1 MITEI
6 IAFIQSNP
14 EYGMIIAFALAMIES
29 LPVIGSFVPGLL
41 TMPPIGWLI
50 ATATLPAAETLSLI
64 LMGGIIGDYL
74 GYMIGKHCK
83 KHVQTT
89 AAYYNK
95 SSWLDVGENFVSH
108 YGQYSIIIGR
118 FIGPLRSSIPLF
130 AGILNMKRGHFIA
143 AAIPSVILW
152 AALHLA
158 PGFLLAWFDWDI
170 LQSPSFLLTC
180 YIGSLAT
187 ILLVNATRTKLAT
200 FGKKFL
206 AQHNLANVDQQ
217 YLADTIRILSYAT
230 AIAIT
235 TTAVMSKTLL
245 PLSTWLLHILYEY
258 HNTTGL
264 SLALLLSNLAETTHI
279 SLLCLALTGWL
290 TYNKQTNLARNL
302 FVGFALTFAM
312 VTIAKFLTN
321 IPRPEFIAAHLSQQ
335 AFPSGHTALA
345 IALIMGLQPLLKEHQ
360 TIRTAGWLFLLI
372 IPCTRLYLGAHWLSD
387 IIGATFIALFCV
399 AITPSIMQ
407 VCNQYF
413 QWHTHPISND
423 SLLKPLFRILIA
435 YGIFITLLGYTTGQ
449 LSPSVYHYVSS
460 SLS

>member
-6 IAFIQSNP
+6 VAFIQSNP

-50 ATATLPAAETLSLI
+50 ATATLPATETLSLI

-74 GYMIGKHCK
+74 GYMIGRHCK
-83 KHVQTT
+83 KHVQST

-95 SSWLDVGENFVSH
+95 SNWLDVGENFVSH

-158 PGFLLAWFDWDI
+158 PGFLLAWFDWDV
-170 LQSPSFLLTC
+170 LQSPSFLLAC
-180 YIGSLAT
+180 YAISLAA
-187 ILLVNATRTKLAT
+187 ILLINATRRQLSAL
-200 FGKKFL
+200 GKQFL
-206 AQHNLANVDQQ
+206 TQHNLASPDQQ
-217 YLADTIRILSYAT
+217 FIEDTLHILCYAAALILTAT
-230 AIAIT
+230 A
-235 TTAVMSKTLL
+235 VVSKTLL
-245 PLSTWLLHILYEY
+245 PLSTWLLHTLYGY
-258 HNTTGL
+258 HHPTGL

-279 SLLCLALTGWL
+279 SLLCLVLTGWL
-290 TYNKQTNLARNL
+290 IHKKQTTLAQRL
-302 FVGFALTFAM
+302 FTGFALTFTM
-312 VTIAKFLTN
+312 VTAAKFLTN
-321 IPRPEFIAAHLSQQ
+321 IPRPDFIAAHLSQQ

-345 IALIMGLQPLLKEHQ
+345 IALIIGLQPLLKERQ
-360 TIRTAGWLFLLI
+360 ATRILSWFFLVT

-387 IIGATFIALFCV
+387 ILGACFMALFCL
-399 AITPSIMQ
+399 AITPTVMQ
-407 VCNQYF
+407 LCNQVL
-413 QWHTHPISND
+413 QWHANTPSDDNLIKSF
-423 SLLKPLFRILIA
+423 SRILLA
-435 YGIFITLLGYTTGQ
+435 YGIFITLFGYATGQ
-449 LSPSVYHYVSS
+449 LSPTVYYYVSS
-460 SLS
+460 TLS

>member
-6 IAFIQSNP
+6 ITFIQSNP

-50 ATATLPAAETLSLI
+50 ATATLPATETLSLI

-74 GYMIGKHCK
+74 GYMIGRHCK
-83 KHVQTT
+83 KHVQST

-95 SSWLDVGENFVSH
+95 SNWLDVGENFVSH

-130 AGILNMKRGHFIA
+130 AGILNMKRRHFIT

-180 YIGSLAT
+180 YIGSLT
-187 ILLVNATRTKLAT
+187 IILLINATRSKLAT
-200 FGKKFL
+200 FGKRFL
-206 AQHNLANVDQQ
+206 AQHNLATLDHQV
-217 YLADTIRILSYAT
+217 LADTIQILSYA
-230 AIAIT
+230 AALVIT
-235 TTAVMSKTLL
+235 TTAVVSKTLL
-245 PLSTWLLHILYEY
+245 PFSTWLLHTLYGY
-258 HNTTGL
+258 HSTTGL
-264 SLALLLSNLAETTHI
+264 TIALLVSNLAETTNI

-290 TYNKQTNLARNL
+290 SYNKQTSLARNL
-302 FVGFALTFAM
+302 FAGFALTFAM
-312 VTIAKFLTN
+312 VTLTKFLTN
-321 IPRPEFIAAHLSQQ
+321 IPRPEFIATHLSQQ

-345 IALIMGLQPLLKEHQ
+345 IALVIGLQPLLREHQ
-360 TIRTAGWLFLLI
+360 VIRTAGWVFLLA

-387 IIGATFIALFCV
+387 ILGATFIALFCV
-399 AITPSIMQ
+399 AITPGIMQ
-407 VCNQYF
+407 LCNQFF
-413 QWHTHPISND
+413 QWQTPPPSDD
-423 SLLKPLFRILIA
+423 SLLKPLSRILIT
-435 YGIFITLLGYTTGQ
+435 YSVFITLLGYVTGQ
-449 LSPSVYHYVSS
+449 ISPSVYHYVSS
-460 SLS
+460 SVS